1 MSVILRRIDSKV
13 FYPVT
18 YILEEYHV
26 SGDLIDIDEMKFI
39 ITDESNSV
47 IYLEKENEWRNRF
60 YPGKWIRIFPLFG
73 ILELESDEPIDVP
86 GFRRFPWGEEK
97 RWLLRNEQMEKKLA
111 WLIQEERRISASEG
125 EKMEDF
131 MCARICDNLQ
141 LELHKDV
148 LRSIIDQDE
157 FYRVLGNF
165 SVEIMGV
172 APDTGAFILKF
183 HDKDKQHAK
192 TVCDS
197 EVVEVTPSDMFNLDL
212 QNRFRNVGPYE
223 VESSNPNWTREGNKP
238 VVTIYGYSDDTVE
251 IENSNYN
258 DGSIDCFDK
267 DVRLWFSD
275 GTIIRIGY
283 CKPNLGVWYIVR
295 EHVGTAEQTLLV
307 CEDEDADPYSD
318 VFCINA
324 EIERHE
330 VLGGNFGEINITE
343 Q

>member
-1 MSVILRRIDSKV
+1 MVV
-13 FYPVT
+13 
-18 YILEEYHV
+18 
-26 SGDLIDIDEMKFI
+26 
-39 ITDESNSV
+39 
-47 IYLEKENEWRNRF
+47 
-60 YPGKWIRIFPLFG
+60 
-73 ILELESDEPIDVP
+73 
-86 GFRRFPWGEEK
+86 
-97 RWLLRNEQMEKKLA
+97 
-111 WLIQEERRISASEG
+111 
-125 EKMEDF
+125 DF

-165 SVEIMGV
+165 SVEIMGI
-172 APDTGAFILKF
+172 APDTGAFIIKF
-183 HDKDKQHAK
+183 HDKDKKHAK

-197 EVVEVTPSDMFNLDL
+197 EVLEVTPADMINHDL
-212 QNRFRNVGPYE
+212 QNRSRNVGPYE
-223 VESSNPNWTREGNKP
+223 VESSNSNWTREGNKP

-258 DGSIDCFDK
+258 DGSIDCFGK
-267 DVRLWFSD
+267 DVRLWFRD

-283 CKPNLGVWYIVR
+283 CKQNLGVWYIVR

>member
-1 MSVILRRIDSKV
+1 MYGEMQVRPCGGSWAYCDGRCVDCTNVTVASTTSSPQTKVGTACTEAYEMISERIEK
-13 FYPVT
+13 P
-18 YILEEYHV
+18 
-26 SGDLIDIDEMKFI
+26 
-39 ITDESNSV
+39 
-47 IYLEKENEWRNRF
+47 EKE
-60 YPGKWIRIFPLFG
+60 
-73 ILELESDEPIDVP
+73 
-86 GFRRFPWGEEK
+86 
-97 RWLLRNEQMEKKLA
+97 
-111 WLIQEERRISASEG
+111 
-125 EKMEDF
+125 
-131 MCARICDNLQ
+131 
-141 LELHKDV
+141 
-148 LRSIIDQDE
+148 
-157 FYRVLGNF
+157 
-165 SVEIMGV
+165 
-172 APDTGAFILKF
+172 TG
-183 HDKDKQHAK
+183 DGG
-192 TVCDS
+192 
-197 EVVEVTPSDMFNLDL
+197 EVTPTDMLNLDL

-258 DGSIDCFDK
+258 EGSIDCFDK

-283 CKPNLGVWYIVR
+283 CKPKLGVWYIVR

>member
-1 MSVILRRIDSKV
+1 
-13 FYPVT
+13 
-18 YILEEYHV
+18 
-26 SGDLIDIDEMKFI
+26 
-39 ITDESNSV
+39 
-47 IYLEKENEWRNRF
+47 
-60 YPGKWIRIFPLFG
+60 
-73 ILELESDEPIDVP
+73 
-86 GFRRFPWGEEK
+86 
-97 RWLLRNEQMEKKLA
+97 
-111 WLIQEERRISASEG
+111 
-125 EKMEDF
+125 MEDF

-148 LRSIIDQDE
+148 LRAIIEQDE

-183 HDKDKQHAK
+183 HDKDKMHAK
-192 TVCDS
+192 TVYDS
-197 EVVEVTPSDMFNLDL
+197 EAEEITPTDMLNLDL
-212 QNRFRNVGPYE
+212 QNRFRDLQNRLRKGGPYQ
-223 VESSNPNWTREGNKP
+223 VESSNPNWTREANKQ
-238 VVTIYGYSDDTVE
+238 VVTIYGYSDDTV
-251 IENSNYN
+251 ILENSNYN
-258 DGSIDCFDK
+258 DGDIECFNS
-267 DVRLWFSD
+267 DVRIWFTD

-283 CKPNLGVWYIVR
+283 NKPGLGVWYIVR

-307 CEDEDADPYSD
+307 CEDEDADLYSD